1 MLYGLQM
8 CEDDKNNNICIF
20 FVSKDRLSTKE
31 DAISLHRML
40 KGKIEIQ
47 NKVSIENAFGEEK
60 GTLGL
65 IYTPGV
71 AYVATEISKNK
82 ELIYDYTSKW
92 NNVAIICD
100 GTRVLG
106 LGDIGPEGALP
117 VMEGKS
123 VLFKVLGGINAFP
136 LCIAT
141 KERDEIIRFVK
152 AIQPVFGAIN
162 IEDIESPKVF
172 DIVKKLQNELSIPVF
187 HDDQHGTAV
196 ITLAALINSL
206 KLLNKKLDSIKVVIS
221 GAGSAGYGIFKILE
235 KAGCKDIVVTDS
247 KGAIYEGRKDLK
259 DHDDDDDDDDDSK
272 NRGDYDNND
281 NAFKQEISRKS
292 NPRKVKGDL
301 TEVIGKADIFIGVSG
316 IAGLLNNDMIK
327 SMNQDAVIFALSN
340 PDPEILPPDARNAGA
355 RIVAT
360 GRSDFPNQINNAVV
374 FPSVLRALLD
384 MRARNLDEDMLVA
397 ASYAI
402 ALLVEGSHLKEDY
415 IIPKINDP
423 RILPIVTETL
433 KDAIKNHLSK
443 SGTHRALHKT

>member
-1 MLYGLQM
+1 L
-8 CEDDKNNNICIF
+8 N
-20 FVSKDRLSTKE
+20 TKE
-31 DAISLHRML
+31 DAINLHRML
-40 KGKIEIQ
+40 KGKIEIH
-47 NKVSIENAFGEEK
+47 NKVSVENAFDEEK

-71 AYVATEISKNK
+71 AYVSTEISNNK
-82 ELIYDYTSKW
+82 ELVYDYTSKW

-123 VLFKVLGGINAFP
+123 ILFKILGGINAYP

-141 KERDEIIRFVK
+141 KEKEEIIRFVK

-172 DIVKKLQNELSIPVF
+172 DIIKRLQNELSIPVF

-206 KLLNKKLDSIKVVIS
+206 KIVNKKIDSIKAVVS

-247 KGAIYEGRKDLK
+247 KGVIYEGRKDNDRK
-259 DHDDDDDDDDDSK
+259 
-272 NRGDYDNND
+272 NND
-281 NAFKQEISRKS
+281 NASKQEISKKS
-292 NPRKVKGDL
+292 NPRKL
-301 TEVIGKADIFIGVSG
+301 TGNLVDVVRDADVFIGVSG
-316 IAGLLNNDMIK
+316 KAGLLEAGMVK
-327 SMNQDAVIFALSN
+327 SMNQDAIIFALSN
-340 PDPEILPPDARNAGA
+340 PDPEILPSDALKAGA

-360 GRSDFPNQINNAVV
+360 GRSDFPNQVNNAVV

-384 MRARNLDEDMLVA
+384 MRAKGLDEDMLVA

-402 ALLVEGSHLKEDY
+402 ASLVEGTHLKEDY
-415 IIPKINDP
+415 IIPKVNDP
-423 RILPIVTETL
+423 RILPIVTQTL
-433 KDAIKNHLSK
+433 KDTIKSHMS
-443 SGTHRALHKT
+443 SSRDVR

>member
-1 MLYGLQM
+1 MIHL
-8 CEDDKNNNICIF
+8 N
-20 FVSKDRLSTKE
+20 TKE
-31 DAISLHRML
+31 DAINLHRML
-40 KGKIEIQ
+40 KGKIEIH
-47 NKVSIENAFGEEK
+47 NRVSIENAFDEEK

-71 AYVATEISKNK
+71 AYVATEISNNK
-82 ELIYDYTSKW
+82 ELAYDYTSKW
-92 NNVAIICD
+92 NNVAIVCD

-106 LGDIGPEGALP
+106 LGNIGPEGALP

-123 VLFKVLGGINAFP
+123 VLFKILGGINAVP

-141 KERDEIIRFVK
+141 TEKEEVIRFVK

-172 DIVKKLQNELSIPVF
+172 DIIKRLQNELSIPVF

-206 KLLNKKLDSIKVVIS
+206 EIVNKKIDSIKAVVS

-247 KGAIYEGRKDLK
+247 KGAIYEGRIDLK
-259 DHDDDDDDDDDSK
+259 VDGDRKNNNNNTSK
-272 NRGDYDNND
+272 E
-281 NAFKQEISRKS
+281 EISRDS
-292 NPRKVKGDL
+292 NPRKL
-301 TEVIGKADIFIGVSG
+301 TGNLADVVRDADVFIGVSG
-316 IAGLLNNDMIK
+316 KAGLLKAGMVK
-327 SMNQDAVIFALSN
+327 SMNRNAIIFALSN
-340 PDPEILPPDARNAGA
+340 PDPEILPSDALKAGA

-384 MRARNLDEDMLVA
+384 MRAKDLDEDMLVA

-402 ALLVEGSHLKEDY
+402 ASLVDKSHLKEDY
-415 IIPKINDP
+415 IIPKVDDP
-423 RILPIVTETL
+423 RILPIVTKTL
-433 KDAIKNHLSK
+433 KDAIKSRM
-443 SGTHRALHKT
+443 SSMSRRDVR

>member
-1 MLYGLQM
+1 M
-8 CEDDKNNNICIF
+8 N
-20 FVSKDRLSTKE
+20 TKE

-40 KGKIEIQ
+40 KGKIEIH
-47 NKVSIENAFGEEK
+47 NKVSIENAFDEEK

-71 AYVATEISKNK
+71 AYVATEISNNK

-92 NNVAIICD
+92 NNIAIICD

-106 LGDIGPEGALP
+106 LGNIGPEGALP

-123 VLFKVLGGINAFP
+123 VLFKILGGINAFP

-141 KERDEIIRFVK
+141 KEKDEIIRFVK
-152 AIQPVFGAIN
+152 AIEPVFGAIN

-206 KLLNKKLDSIKVVIS
+206 KLLSKKLDSIKVVIS

-247 KGAIYEGRKDLK
+247 RGAIYEGREDLK
-259 DHDDDDDDDDDSK
+259 DDDNNK
-272 NRGDYDNND
+272 NRGDYPSND
-281 NAFKQEISRKS
+281 YTAKQEISRKS
-292 NPRKVKGDL
+292 NPRKIKGDL
-301 TEVIGKADIFIGVSG
+301 KDVIRGADIFIGVSG
-316 IAGLLNNDMIK
+316 IAGLLNNDMVK

-340 PDPEILPPDARNAGA
+340 PDPEILPPDALKTGA

-374 FPSVLRALLD
+374 FPSILRALLD
-384 MRARNLDEDMLVA
+384 MRARGLDEDMLVA

-402 ALLVEGSHLKEDY
+402 ASLVEGSHLKEDY

-423 RILPIVTETL
+423 RILPIVTQTL

-443 SGTHRALHKT
+443 GGPNMVLHKT